1 MGSLKFISNFL
12 LFLDFRDMAV
22 SVDLEK
28 KKTLCCALQRQIM
41 EQLCSRVDQSKARK
55 NLNAFS
61 RTLESCFIK
70 EKSPI
75 LLFFLMQSDK
85 AKMNFVK

>member
-1 MGSLKFISNFL
+1 
-12 LFLDFRDMAV
+12 
-22 SVDLEK
+22 
-28 KKTLCCALQRQIM
+28 M